1 METIKI
7 LLVEDVELD
16 AELTEHELKRAK
28 IDYTSKRVEEEA
40 DFIRELQ
47 DFNPDIILAD
57 HSLPHFDGV
66 TALKIARSK
75 VPDTPFIFV
84 SGKIG
89 EDFAV
94 EMLKEGAT
102 DYVLKSNLPKLGH
115 AVQRALN
122 EFNEQIELKKAQ
134 DALLESENKYRTLF
148 EKNKNPIIVFD
159 EKGNFKDSNE
169 AALQF
174 MEIDSSTLMDKNL
187 SDFVLYDADIQT
199 IEDKEFW
206 KGKEILEVTFQVN
219 NKHKILDLTITPVYL
234 KDKIIVFGV
243 GNDITERKRDED
255 KLLRS
260 LKEKELLLREIHH
273 RVKNNLQIISTLLTL
288 QSSQASNSNMD
299 VDELYLESQ
308 NRIQSIAL
316 IHENLYHSEDLAHI
330 NFKSYVKGL
339 ITDLFDSYGVDS
351 NLIKLHLGIEDV
363 TMGIETAIP
372 CGLIINELVSNSLKH
387 GFSSGQTGQ
396 INVELYK
403 LEDRQ
408 FTLVVSDTGEGFPDE
423 VDLVSNET
431 LGLELIKNLVKQ
443 LDAKLTFDRDIKEF
457 RITFK
462 ELEYKERI

>member
-1 METIKI
+1 MIRI

-28 IDYTSKRVEEEA
+28 INFISKRVEEEP
-40 DFIRELQ
+40 DFRRELLE
-47 DFNPDIILAD
+47 FEPHLILAD

-66 TALKIARSK
+66 SALKITKEVS
-75 VPDTPFIFV
+75 PGTPFIFV

-102 DYVLKSNLPKLGH
+102 DYVLKSNLPKLPH
-115 AVQRALN
+115 AVQRALK
-122 EFNEQIELKKAQ
+122 EYNEQIELKKAQ
-134 DALLESENKYRTLF
+134 DALMESEKKYRTLF

-159 EKGNFKDSNE
+159 EKGNFLDSNE
-169 AALQF
+169 AGLQF
-174 MEIDSSTLMDKNL
+174 MEINNKELLTKNL
-187 SDFVLYDADIQT
+187 SNFILYDDDLET
-199 IEDKEFW
+199 IENKEFW
-206 KGKEILEVTFQVN
+206 NKGDILEVRFN
-219 NKHKILDLTITPVYL
+219 INDKIKILEITITPVYL
-234 KDKIIVFGV
+234 KGRYIVFGV
-243 GNDITERKRDED
+243 GNNITERKKAEDEIL
-255 KLLRS
+255 KS

-288 QSSQASNSNMD
+288 QSSQSNGNN
-299 VDELYLESQ
+299 VNELYRESQ

-330 NFKSYVKGL
+330 NFEAYVKGL

-351 NLIKLHLGIEDV
+351 NKIKLSLDIDNI

-372 CGLIINELVSNSLKH
+372 CGLIINELVSNSIKH
-387 GFSSGQTGQ
+387 GFTDVETGQ
-396 INVELYK
+396 INVELKKISGKYA
-403 LEDRQ
+403 LI
-408 FTLVVSDTGEGFPDE
+408 VSDTGTPFSDE
-423 VDLVSNET
+423 LNLVSNET

-443 LDAKLTFDRDIKEF
+443 LDADLTFNKDNKEF
-457 RITFK
+457 KIIFE

>member
-1 METIKI
+1 MEPIKI
-7 LLVEDVELD
+7 LIVEDVELD
-16 AELTEHELKRAK
+16 AELTEHELKNAK
-28 IDYTSKRVEEEA
+28 IDYTSIRVEEEP
-40 DFIRELQ
+40 DFKRELAE
-47 DFNPDIILAD
+47 FKPDIILAD

-66 TALKIARSK
+66 SALKIAQEHS
-75 VPDTPFIFV
+75 PNTPFIFV

-122 EFNEQIELKKAQ
+122 ESNEQIERKKAQ
-134 DALLESENKYRTLF
+134 DALMESENKYRTLF

-159 EKGNFKDSNE
+159 EEENFNDCNE

-174 MEIDSSTLMDKNL
+174 LEISKEELLTKKL
-187 SDFVLYDADIQT
+187 SDFILYNDDVET
-199 IEDKEFW
+199 IENKDFW
-206 KGKEILEVTFQVN
+206 NKKDNLEVTFHISD
-219 NKHKILDLTITPVYL
+219 KLKILELTITPVYL
-234 KDKIIVFGV
+234 KDKVIIFGV
-243 GNDITERKRDED
+243 GNDITERKTAEDEI
-255 KLLRS
+255 LRS

-288 QSSQASNSNMD
+288 QSSQSKNIKID
-299 VDELYLESQ
+299 DLYLESQ

-316 IHENLYHSEDLAHI
+316 IHENLYHSDDLAHI
-330 NFKSYVKGL
+330 NFKTYAKGL
-339 ITDLFDSYGVDS
+339 ITDLFDSYGVNS
-351 NLIKLHLGIEDV
+351 KQIKLNLDIDDV

-387 GFSSGQTGQ
+387 GFADLETGQ
-396 INVELYK
+396 INVKLHKLVDGEYK
-403 LEDRQ
+403 LI
-408 FTLVVSDTGEGFPDE
+408 VSDTGSSFPDE

-443 LDAKLTFDRDIKEF
+443 LDANLTFDRKNKEF
-457 RITFK
+457 KIIFN